1 MSISPKS
8 RIDAYV
14 CKFWERKDKKREAR
28 NPPTETGLGRQ
39 KSQTLFQLLLMEV
52 ISLMDISPRLLVVR
66 RGQEEESFHCGRV
79 VVATTTGET
88 VLALGDVEAPVFPR
102 SAIKPIQ
109 AIPLVASGAA
119 EKYDL
124 SDAEIALACG
134 SHGGSPL
141 HVAAAQ
147 SILKKIG
154 SSQNALE
161 CGVHWPLD
169 SGESRA
175 LAARGEEPTVLH
187 NNCSGK
193 HCGFLAVGAL
203 RDLDMAGYTKVSHP
217 VMREVTSVISLLTG
231 VELRESQACIDGCAI
246 PTFSIPLVSVATGF
260 ARLGTGKGL
269 SSSLVSSVS
278 RIRSA
283 IVQNPAML
291 SGEGRADTRITEE
304 SQGEVFV
311 KSGAEGVMA
320 AAIPALGYGLAVKID
335 DGAQRA
341 ATAVMANLILQVL
354 QKHNVATTKAV
365 EVLQSYSHFLLKN
378 WNGTPVGSVEP
389 VLFTEL

>member
-1 MSISPKS
+1 
-8 RIDAYV
+8 
-14 CKFWERKDKKREAR
+14 
-28 NPPTETGLGRQ
+28 
-39 KSQTLFQLLLMEV
+39 
-52 ISLMDISPRLLVVR
+52 MDISPRLLVVR
-66 RGQEEESFHCGRV
+66 RGQEEESFHRGRA
-79 VVATTTGET
+79 VVATASGET
-88 VLALGDVEAPVFPR
+88 VLTVGNIDASVFPR
-102 SAIKPIQ
+102 SSIKPIQ

-119 EKYDL
+119 DKYGF
-124 SDAEIALACG
+124 SDDEIALACG
-134 SHGGSPL
+134 SHVGSPL
-141 HVAAAQ
+141 HVATAQ
-147 SILKKIG
+147 SILKKID
-154 SSQNALE
+154 SSCDQLE

-193 HCGFLAVGAL
+193 HCGFLAVGAV
-203 RDLDMAGYTKVSHP
+203 RGLDAAGYINASHP
-217 VMREVTSVISLLTG
+217 VMREVTNAISHVTG
-231 VELRESQACIDGCAI
+231 VNLDESQACVDGCAI
-246 PTFSIPLVSVATGF
+246 PAFSMPLVSIATGF
-260 ARLGTGKGL
+260 ARLGTGEGL
-269 SSSLVSSVS
+269 SPALVSSVS

-304 SQGEVFV
+304 CQGEVFV

-320 AAIPALGYGLAVKID
+320 ASIPALGYGLAVKID

-378 WNGTPVGSVEP
+378 WNGTTVGSVEP
-389 VLFTEL
+389 VLFSEL

>member
-1 MSISPKS
+1 
-8 RIDAYV
+8 
-14 CKFWERKDKKREAR
+14 
-28 NPPTETGLGRQ
+28 
-39 KSQTLFQLLLMEV
+39 
-52 ISLMDISPRLLVVR
+52 MDVSPRLLVVR
-66 RGQEEESFHCGRV
+66 RGQEEESFHCGRA
-79 VVATTTGET
+79 VVATATGEA
-88 VLALGDVEAPVFPR
+88 VLAIGDAGAPFFPR

-109 AIPLVASGAA
+109 AIPLVASGAV

-141 HVAAAQ
+141 HVATAQ

-154 SSQNALE
+154 SSANDLE

-203 RDLDMAGYTKVSHP
+203 RGLDMAGYTNVSHP
-217 VMREVTSVISLLTG
+217 VMREVTSVISLMTG

-246 PTFSIPLVSVATGF
+246 PAFSIPLVSVATGF
-260 ARLGTGKGL
+260 ARLGTGKSL
-269 SSSLVSSVS
+269 SPSLVKSVS

-291 SGEGRADTRITEE
+291 SGKGRADTRITEVC
-304 SQGEVFV
+304 QGEVFV

-335 DGAQRA
+335 DGAHRA
-341 ATAVMANLILQVL
+341 ATAVMAALLLRVL
-354 QKHNVATTKAV
+354 EKHSLTTTKTKELLKGHARF
-365 EVLQSYSHFLLKN
+365 QLKN
-378 WNGTPVGSVEP
+378 WNGTTVGSVEP
-389 VLFTEL
+389 VSFAEL

>member
-1 MSISPKS
+1 
-8 RIDAYV
+8 
-14 CKFWERKDKKREAR
+14 
-28 NPPTETGLGRQ
+28 
-39 KSQTLFQLLLMEV
+39 
-52 ISLMDISPRLLVVR
+52 MDVSPRLLVVR
-66 RGQEEESFHCGRV
+66 RGQEEESFHCGRA
-79 VVATTTGET
+79 VVATATGEA
-88 VLALGDVEAPVFPR
+88 VLAIGDAEAPVFPR

-109 AIPLVASGAA
+109 AIPLVASGAV

-141 HVAAAQ
+141 HVATAQ

-154 SSQNALE
+154 SSANDLE

-203 RDLDMAGYTKVSHP
+203 RGLDMAGYTNVSHP
-217 VMREVTSVISLLTG
+217 VMREVTSVISLMTG

-246 PTFSIPLVSVATGF
+246 PAFSIPLVSVATGF
-260 ARLGTGKGL
+260 ARLGTGKSL
-269 SSSLVSSVS
+269 SPSLVKSVS

-291 SGEGRADTRITEE
+291 SGKGRADTRITEVC
-304 SQGEVFV
+304 QGEVFV

-335 DGAQRA
+335 DGAHRA
-341 ATAVMANLILQVL
+341 ATAVMAALLLRVL
-354 QKHNVATTKAV
+354 EKHSLTTTKTKELLKGHARF
-365 EVLQSYSHFLLKN
+365 QLKN
-378 WNGTPVGSVEP
+378 WNGTTVGSVEP
-389 VLFTEL
+389 VSFAEL

>member
-1 MSISPKS
+1 
-8 RIDAYV
+8 
-14 CKFWERKDKKREAR
+14 
-28 NPPTETGLGRQ
+28 
-39 KSQTLFQLLLMEV
+39 
-52 ISLMDISPRLLVVR
+52 MDVSPRLLVVR
-66 RGQEEESFHCGRV
+66 RGQEEESFHCGRA
-79 VVATTTGET
+79 VVATATGEA
-88 VLALGDVEAPVFPR
+88 VLAIGDAEAPVFPR

-119 EKYDL
+119 GKYNL

-141 HVAAAQ
+141 HVATAQ

-154 SSQNALE
+154 SSANDLE

-203 RDLDMAGYTKVSHP
+203 RGLDMAGYTNVSHP
-217 VMREVTSVISLLTG
+217 VMREVTSVISLMTG

-246 PTFSIPLVSVATGF
+246 PAFSIPLVSVATGF

-269 SSSLVSSVS
+269 SPSLVKSVS

-291 SGEGRADTRITEE
+291 SGKGRADTRITEVC
-304 SQGEVFV
+304 QGEVFV

-335 DGAQRA
+335 DGAHRA
-341 ATAVMANLILQVL
+341 ATAVMAALLLRVL
-354 QKHNVATTKAV
+354 EKHSLTTTKTKELLKGYARF
-365 EVLQSYSHFLLKN
+365 QLKN
-378 WNGTPVGSVEP
+378 WNGTTVGSVEP
-389 VLFTEL
+389 VSFAEL

>member
-1 MSISPKS
+1 
-8 RIDAYV
+8 
-14 CKFWERKDKKREAR
+14 
-28 NPPTETGLGRQ
+28 
-39 KSQTLFQLLLMEV
+39 
-52 ISLMDISPRLLVVR
+52 MDVSPRLLVVR
-66 RGQEEESFHCGRV
+66 RGQEEESFHCGRA
-79 VVATTTGET
+79 VVATATGEA
-88 VLALGDVEAPVFPR
+88 VLAIGDAEAPVFPR

-109 AIPLVASGAA
+109 AIPLVASGAV

-141 HVAAAQ
+141 HVATAQ

-154 SSQNALE
+154 SSANDLE

-203 RDLDMAGYTKVSHP
+203 RGLDMAGYTNVSHP
-217 VMREVTSVISLLTG
+217 VMREVTSVISLMTG

-246 PTFSIPLVSVATGF
+246 PAFSIPLVSVATGF
-260 ARLGTGKGL
+260 ARLGTGKSL
-269 SSSLVSSVS
+269 SPSLVKSVS

-291 SGEGRADTRITEE
+291 SGKGRADTRITEVC
-304 SQGEVFV
+304 QGEVFV

-335 DGAQRA
+335 DGAHRA
-341 ATAVMANLILQVL
+341 ATAVMAALLLRVLEKHSLI
-354 QKHNVATTKAV
+354 TTKTKELLKGHARF
-365 EVLQSYSHFLLKN
+365 QLKN
-378 WNGTPVGSVEP
+378 WNGTTVGSVEP
-389 VLFTEL
+389 VSFAEL